1 MGSHVSLS
9 PIEDCQL
16 YQKRFLLKT
25 INGEV
30 KRVHINIHKKENDFK
45 RERESNRKYKW
56 CKLCGSNMD

>member
-1 MGSHVSLS
+1 MSSHVSLS

-30 KRVHINIHKKENDFK
+30 KRVHINIHKKETKKNK
-45 RERESNRKYKW
+45 NRKYNF
-56 CKLCGSNMD
+56 CGSKSQ